1 MTKQRS
7 FAVTLFPPLATAAAL
22 HTALM
27 LFAFRHAPIAD
38 HLGLGIWWMFLTVYQ
53 LVMTKFLQSPRELRS
68 IVIVSGIFVV
78 GQLGVTVLCAPIFPT
93 FTGWL
98 AAIAMW
104 IATYYHSVNGLLDG
118 MKPEALMV
126 IFETTVLTLLFSAA
140 VVGSG
145 AIASGVPIHLCISL
159 FLILIAMMRQRTLH
173 TRIDAESH
181 ENKANLL
188 PPLILFAVSV
198 FVVLVCILISGS
210 AASVLTIITTWL
222 SQLLHSAAKLLGAFF
237 YWLFSLFPTPDSSLD
252 GEFFETEPLLT
263 GQSEQVAT
271 NNGIILYLIVI
282 AVAAGLVFCVLKI
295 WRTVR
300 LQGRSTRNRT
310 VHAVVVKKNSLWESL
325 ARFFGRIH
333 RIIRFNLQY
342 LRCRNTGPGLLVWI
356 ERQMRRKRLKRKHGE
371 TPSAFFAR
379 IGIKFP
385 SCQEDLR
392 ELAKQLDR
400 YYFGAGADL
409 SPETVRDLR
418 KKLKRAF
425 SIQNDSQEKKSHS

>member
-7 FAVTLFPPLATAAAL
+7 FAVSLFPPLATAAAL

-38 HLGLGIWWMFLTVYQ
+38 HLGLGIWWMFLAAYQ
-53 LVMTKFLQSPRELRS
+53 LVMTKYLQSPRELRS
-68 IVIVSGIFVV
+68 IVLVSAVFVL
-78 GQLGVTVLCAPIFPT
+78 GQLAVTIWWAPIHPT

-98 AAIAMW
+98 AALAMW
-104 IATYYHSVNGLLDG
+104 IATYYHSVNALLDG

-173 TRIDAESH
+173 TRIDTESH

-188 PPLILFAVSV
+188 PPLILFAVAV
-198 FVVLVCILISGS
+198 FVVPVCLLISGS
-210 AASVLTIITTWL
+210 AASVLTVITTRL
-222 SQLLHSAAKLLGAFF
+222 SQLLQAAAKLIGAFF
-237 YWLFSLFPTPDSSLD
+237 FWLLSLLPTPDSNLD
-252 GEFFETEPLLT
+252 GDAFEAVPLPS
-263 GQSEQVAT
+263 GQAEQVAT
-271 NNGIILYLIVI
+271 NNGIVLYLIVI
-282 AVAAGLVFCVLKI
+282 SIAVGLVFCVLKI

-300 LQGRSTRNRT
+300 LQGRSAKSRT
-310 VHAVVVKKNSLWESL
+310 VHAVVVKKSSLWESIKL
-325 ARFFGRIH
+325 FWAKIRR
-333 RIIRFNLQY
+333 RIRFNIQY
-342 LRCRNTGPGLLVWI
+342 LRSRNTGPGLLVWI
-356 ERQMRRKRLKRKHGE
+356 ERQMRRRRLKRKQGE
-371 TPSAFFAR
+371 TTSAFFTR
-379 IGIKFP
+379 IGTRFP

-392 ELAKQLDR
+392 ELSKQLDR

-409 SPETVRDLR
+409 SPEAVRELR

-425 SIQNDSQEKKSHS
+425 STNHDSQEKKSHS

>member
-7 FAVTLFPPLATAAAL
+7 FAVSLFPPLATAAAL

-53 LVMTKFLQSPRELRS
+53 LVMTKYLQSPRELRS
-68 IVIVSGIFVV
+68 IVLVSAVFVL
-78 GQLGVTVLCAPIFPT
+78 GQLAVTIWWAPIYPT

-98 AAIAMW
+98 AALAMW
-104 IATYYHSVNGLLDG
+104 IATYYHSVNALLDG

-173 TRIDAESH
+173 TRIDTESH

-188 PPLILFAVSV
+188 PPLILFAVAV
-198 FVVLVCILISGS
+198 FVVPVCLLISGS
-210 AASVLTIITTWL
+210 AASILTVITTRL
-222 SQLLHSAAKLLGAFF
+222 SQLLQAAVKLIGAFF
-237 YWLFSLFPTPDSSLD
+237 FWLLSLFPTPDSNLD
-252 GEFFETEPLLT
+252 GDAFEAIPLPS
-263 GQSEQVAT
+263 GQAEQVAT
-271 NNGIILYLIVI
+271 NNGIVLYLIVI
-282 AVAAGLVFCVLKI
+282 SVAVGLVFCVLKI

-300 LQGRSTRNRT
+300 LQGRSAKSRT
-310 VHAVVVKKNSLWESL
+310 VHAVVVKKSSLWESIKL
-325 ARFFGRIH
+325 FWAKIRR
-333 RIIRFNLQY
+333 RIRFNIQY
-342 LRCRNTGPGLLVWI
+342 LRRRNTGPGLLVWI
-356 ERQMRRKRLKRKHGE
+356 ERQMRRRRLNRKQGE
-371 TPSAFFAR
+371 TTSAFFTR
-379 IGIKFP
+379 ISTKFP

-392 ELAKQLDR
+392 ELSKQLDR

-409 SPETVRDLR
+409 SPEAVRELR

-425 SIQNDSQEKKSHS
+425 SANHDSPEKKSHS